1 MLSSRFS
8 FWPHALRS
16 RHHHHRSTIG
26 RRLMLRPN
34 RKNTHR
40 RSSPLT
46 RMDRFSLH
54 RRRWSHLH
62 LRPRLRRRQRWQKAI
77 IPTESLSLESRILLK
92 ARIRL
97 ANISTWKDSLPA
109 LKSKTLTPTRFSLC
123 RNAEVPE
130 FPSCGGMNTGLTLRR
145 FMRRSGRNIT
155 TFRLILWSCG

>member
-26 RRLMLRPN
+26 RRLTLRPN

-46 RMDRFSLH
+46 QMDRFSLH

-62 LRPRLRRRQRWQKAI
+62 LRPRPRRRQRWQKAI
-77 IPTESLSLESRILLK
+77 IPTESLSPASRILLK

-109 LKSKTLTPTRFSLC
+109 LKSRTLTPTRFSLC
-123 RNAEVPE
+123 RNARASGVP
-130 FPSCGGMNTGLTLRR
+130 L
-145 FMRRSGRNIT
+145 MRRNQYRTNAAGLYANI
-155 TFRLILWSCG
+155 RQEYHHV